1 VPRILAKQQADGH
14 WEGADGY
21 YTAKYCG
28 TVWQLIIL
36 AELGAGG
43 ADERLR
49 AA

>member
-1 VPRILAKQQADGH
+1 MPRILAKQQADGH

-36 AELGAGG
+36 AELGAVS
-43 ADERLR
+43 LTMQH
-49 AA
+49 